1 MVWRKINKPSTK
13 QRTPVSKQTN
23 LGYYFYIV
31 RSLQNPTSTP
41 PQGKNRRR
49 NREMASSIAIRSRLV
64 PSLLKLRSRN
74 PRRALFSTE
83 ASSSNPSSKVSSSQQ
98 QSLFSDFPPPNHLP
112 PPEAAAEGAVG
123 KERKG
128 LKYLSN
134 GLIWAFTGATAAI
147 GYTSYGMSL
156 SSSIDFA
163 FNSSFFWIDDCV

>member
-1 MVWRKINKPSTK
+1 MFFFLLTRRPIGLFLDCPIISKP
-13 QRTPVSKQTN
+13 
-23 LGYYFYIV
+23 YF
-31 RSLQNPTSTP
+31 NP
-41 PQGKNRRR
+41 PQGQKQRRR
-49 NREMASSIAIRSRLV
+49 NREMASSIAVRSRLV

-83 ASSSNPSSKVSSSQQ
+83 ASSSSKVSSSSQQ
-98 QSLFSDFPPPNHLP
+98 QSIFSDFPPPNHLP
-112 PPEAAAEGAVG
+112 PPPPEAAAEALG

-156 SSSIDFA
+156 SSSTKTTL
-163 FNSSFFWIDDCV
+163 